1 MKEVKEKQGMRA
13 VSGFLCRL
21 LNKTKN
27 NSYINL
33 YIYIKKSFLEQ
44 VMGQVPN
51 TSSRVVRESWSKLA
65 GVEAPI

>member
-1 MKEVKEKQGMRA
+1 MKEVKEKQGMRG

-27 NSYINL
+27 NSSINL
-33 YIYIKKSFLEQ
+33 YIYIKKKVL
-44 VMGQVPN
+44 GQVPN